1 MLEKINN
8 EAKAIISKTTVVHTV
23 TYFICGVAA
32 FFLFHYGGALSESS
46 FMRPAT
52 DPIVKVAVL
61 FQPIRGLLFGIVFF
75 LLRDILFK
83 RKNGWLIAWI
93 MLVFVGIIST
103 FGPAPGSIEGYIYL
117 KEGIIKTSGGI
128 TEILVQSFLLS
139 FVTYYWVNH
148 PEKKWLSWFIG
159 ILFSIVLTLA
169 FLSLLA
175 LS

>member
-1 MLEKINN
+1 MSKKINN
-8 EAKAIISKTTVVHTV
+8 EAKAIIIKTTVVHTL
-23 TYFICGVAA
+23 TYFICGIAA
-32 FFLFHYGGALSESS
+32 FFLFHYGVALNDSS

-52 DPIVKVAVL
+52 DAIVKAGVV

-93 MLVFVGIIST
+93 MLVFVGIFST
-103 FGPAPGSIEGYIYL
+103 FGPTPGSIEGFIYL

-139 FVTYYWVNH
+139 FITYYWVNH
-148 PEKKWLSWFIG
+148 PEKKWLNWVNGS
-159 ILFSIVLTLA
+159 LFVIVLTLPI
-169 FLSLLA
+169 LGLLTQR
-175 LS
+175 